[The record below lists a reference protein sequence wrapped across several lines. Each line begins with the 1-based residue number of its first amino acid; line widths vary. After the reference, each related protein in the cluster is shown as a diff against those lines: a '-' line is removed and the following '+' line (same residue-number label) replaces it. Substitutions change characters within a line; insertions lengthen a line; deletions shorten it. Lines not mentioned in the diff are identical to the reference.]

1 MFLAVFPYSP
11 GFAGGILLYFTLVQV
26 PLLYFPSVYIGL
38 TIVQLNLVIFQE
50 KGLWSLGGK
59 CQKQNAIF
67 KSFTTAS
74 DKPNRVYA
82 NS

>member
-1 MFLAVFPYSP
+1 MTPRINKLHKIFNDSSAKFS
-11 GFAGGILLYFTLVQV
+11 
-26 PLLYFPSVYIGL
+26 
-38 TIVQLNLVIFQE
+38 QLNLVIFQE
-50 KGLWSLGGK
+50 KELWSLGGK